1 MAKNTNKFRDVYTEY
16 NDLIEYI
23 ATYGLDDL
31 TDDELVY
38 ARKLNESSSEYI
50 ETFEAEKLALAD
62 EENEDEEL

>member
-23 ATYGLDDL
+23 ATYGLNDL

-38 ARKLNESSSEYI
+38 ARKLNEASSEYI
-50 ETFEAEKLALAD
+50 ESFEAEKLALAD